1 MKIEVIACDLDGTL
15 LTAKKEISERNRMA
29 LHKAAAKGIRII
41 PATGRAMDAVPA
53 EVLAI
58 PGVEYVITSNGAAVE
73 SVSEKQRIYECLL
86 REAAVE
92 QILSLFQGRDVVWEA
107 YIQGVPYADARYV
120 QDPLGYGSTEYGAVY
135 VRNTRCPVEQMEEF
149 ILEHR
154 HSLDG
159 IACVCRQNEVL
170 PRWRKEVESQI
181 PDVYVTTSVP
191 RLLEIADAK
200 AGKAGA
206 LQWILERERL
216 SAKSVMAFGDG
227 DNDAEMLALAG
238 YGFAM
243 GNATE
248 ACRKAAAAVV
258 ESNEEDGVGKTILRY
273 LK

>member
-1 MKIEVIACDLDGTL
+1 MK
-15 LTAKKEISERNRMA
+15 
-29 LHKAAAKGIRII
+29 
-41 PATGRAMDAVPA
+41 P
-53 EVLAI
+53 
-58 PGVEYVITSNGAAVE
+58 
-73 SVSEKQRIYECLL
+73 
-86 REAAVE
+86 
-92 QILSLFQGRDVVWEA
+92 
-107 YIQGVPYADARYV
+107 
-120 QDPLGYGSTEYGAVY
+120 
-135 VRNTRCPVEQMEEF
+135 
-149 ILEHR
+149 
-154 HSLDG
+154 
-159 IACVCRQNEVL
+159 CVCRQNEVL